1 MSEEVKS
8 FAIGTFGIV
17 AVVLAIIAAIYFG
30 AQQSGKQTTERVKE
44 CVSAG
49 SVGVRFMYWKNRWMT
64 CSKTYRYGSRS
75 AGYSPGE

>member
-17 AVVLAIIAAIYFG
+17 AVVLAIIAATYFG

-49 SVGVRFMYWKNRWMT
+49 NQWVYDSCIG
-64 CSKTYRYGSRS
+64 KTDG
-75 AGYSPGE
+75 